1 MSLDG
6 VYDPANVFARV
17 LRGELPAHKVYESA
31 DALAFMD
38 LFPQSPGHVLVIPK
52 GVEARNL
59 LDLDPAA
66 LPSLML
72 AVQTVAKAVRKAL
85 NPDGVIVTQFNGA
98 PAGQTVFHLHFHIIP
113 RYEAMPLKGHGQSGM
128 ADAGELAAMAARIA
142 SAIG

>member
-6 VYDPANVFARV
+6 AYDSANVFARV
-17 LRGELPAHKVYESA
+17 LRGELPAHKVYETA

-52 GVEARNL
+52 GVEAKNL

-85 NPDGVIVTQFNGA
+85 SPDGVIVTQFNGA

-113 RYEAMPLKGHGQSGM
+113 RYEGTALKGHGQSGM
-128 ADAGELAAMAARIA
+128 ADAGELSAMAARIA
-142 SAIG
+142 AAID

>member
-17 LRGELPAHKVYESA
+17 LRGELPAHKVYETA
-31 DALAFMD
+31 DALALMD

-59 LDLDPAA
+59 LDLDPKA

-85 NPDGVIVTQFNGA
+85 NPDGLIVTQFNGA

-113 RYEAMPLKGHGQSGM
+113 RYEGTALKGHGQSGM

-142 SAIG
+142 AAVE

>member
-6 VYDPANVFARV
+6 AYDPANVFARM
-17 LRGELPAHKVYESA
+17 LRGEIPAHKVYET
-31 DALAFMD
+31 DHALAFMD

-52 GVEARNL
+52 GVQARNL

-66 LPSLML
+66 LPSLIM

-85 NPDGVIVTQFNGA
+85 HPDGLIVTQFNGA

-113 RYEAMPLKGHGQSGM
+113 RYEGTALKGHGQAGM
-128 ADAGELAAMAARIA
+128 AVAQALAETAARIA
-142 SAIG
+142 AAIE

>member
-6 VYDPANVFARV
+6 VYDPGNVFARV
-17 LRGELPAHKVYESA
+17 LRGELPAHKVYETK
-31 DALAFMD
+31 DALALMD

-59 LDLDPAA
+59 LDLDPQA

-98 PAGQTVFHLHFHIIP
+98 PAGQTVFHLHVHIIP
-113 RYEAMPLKGHGQSGM
+113 RYEGTPLKGHGQSGM
-128 ADAGELAAMAARIA
+128 ADASELASLAARIA
-142 SAIG
+142 SAIE

>member
-17 LRGELPAHKVYESA
+17 LRGELPAHKVYETA
-31 DALAFMD
+31 EALALMD

-52 GVEARNL
+52 GVQARNL

-66 LPSLML
+66 LPSLIL

-113 RYEAMPLKGHGQSGM
+113 RYEGAPLKRHGQSGM

>member
-17 LRGELPAHKVYESA
+17 LRGELPAHKVHETA
-31 DALAFMD
+31 DALALMD

-52 GVEARNL
+52 GVAARNL
-59 LDLDPAA
+59 LDLDPKA

-85 NPDGVIVTQFNGA
+85 NPDGLVVTQFNGA
-98 PAGQTVFHLHFHIIP
+98 TAGQTVFHLHFHIIP
-113 RYEAMPLKGHGQSGM
+113 RYQGTALKGHGQSGM

-142 SAIG
+142 AAIE

>member
-17 LRGELPAHKVYESA
+17 LRGELPAHKVYETA

-52 GVEARNL
+52 GVAARNL
-59 LDLDPAA
+59 LDLDPKA

-85 NPDGVIVTQFNGA
+85 NPDGLIVTQFNGA

-113 RYEAMPLKGHGQSGM
+113 RYEGTALKGHGQSGM

-142 SAIG
+142 AAVE

>member
-6 VYDPANVFARV
+6 AYDPANVFARV
-17 LRGELPAHKVYESA
+17 LRGELPAHKVYETA
-31 DALAFMD
+31 DALALMD

-59 LDLDPAA
+59 LDLDPKA
-66 LPSLML
+66 LPPLML
-72 AVQTVAKAVRKAL
+72 AVQTVAKAVRRAL

-113 RYEAMPLKGHGQSGM
+113 RYEGTALKGHGQSGM
-128 ADAGELAAMAARIA
+128 ADAGALAAMAERIA
-142 SAIG
+142 SAID

>member
-17 LRGELPAHKVYESA
+17 LRGELPAHKVYETA
-31 DALAFMD
+31 DALALMD

-59 LDLDPAA
+59 LDLDPKA

-85 NPDGVIVTQFNGA
+85 NPDGLIVTQFNGA
-98 PAGQTVFHLHFHIIP
+98 PAGQTVFHLHVHVIP
-113 RYEAMPLKGHGQSGM
+113 RYEGAALKGHGQSGM

-142 SAIG
+142 AAVE